1 MLVILGG
8 MSMTVLVDG
17 KLGMVRG
24 RKLRDDGGLLL
35 VSLEL
40 LSWTRLGPMMIM
52 LRNVLVLMGQILFE
66 KYVWRE

>member
-1 MLVILGG
+1 
-8 MSMTVLVDG
+8 MTVLVDG

-35 VSLEL
+35 VSLGL
-40 LSWTRLGPMMIM
+40 LSWMRLGPMMIM
-52 LRNVLVLMGQILFE
+52 LRNVLVSMGQIFFG